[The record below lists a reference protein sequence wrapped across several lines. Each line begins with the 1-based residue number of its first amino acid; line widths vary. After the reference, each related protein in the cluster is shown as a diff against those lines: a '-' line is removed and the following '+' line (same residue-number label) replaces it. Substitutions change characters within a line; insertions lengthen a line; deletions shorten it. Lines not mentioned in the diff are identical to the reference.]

1 MLKVPAAVYSS
12 ALMTAL
18 TTLCDN
24 IIVIRGKLDNIV
36 NCFLIAFEIPNMSY
50 GEFLEVV
57 LPSLCEAADH
67 LSLEGMYFVIRDC
80 QITYPNR

>member
-1 MLKVPAAVYSS
+1 
-12 ALMTAL
+12 MTAL

-50 GEFLEVV
+50 GEFLETV
-57 LPSLCEAADH
+57 LPSLCEAAEY
-67 LSLEGMYFVIRDC
+67 LTLEGIFFI
-80 QITYPNR
+80 